1 MLATVVTKTFRD
13 RWKGEVIGALIL
25 VALFL
30 MGMSV
35 YKDIDLAVYTNLP
48 EVFRSL
54 MNIPADADVG
64 ALAYGAIYASY
75 GALTIASFALS
86 MGSASIAGEEKN
98 GTMGLLLGNPKS
110 RTHVLV
116 AKAANVILLTAVG
129 CLLLFLGGVA
139 VPAMLSVDITGIHVG
154 ALTLHIFMIAVFH
167 GFLALAVGA
176 WTGKG
181 SLASGVT
188 VAVMVISFFAVGILP
203 LIESLESGVKAFPW
217 YYFSGSQP
225 HLNGV
230 SWGHLAV
237 LLTGIV
243 LFAAAAVVGV
253 NRRDLRSRDGGV
265 GLVDRLRAH
274 PLTQKVVNRLAG
286 STRVSRISM
295 KTASEHQGLLI
306 IVSYVMFL
314 IMGVALGPMYK
325 FIDDAL
331 VSLADAFPEELLA
344 LFGGGDISTPE
355 GWYQIETYGLMAPI
369 AFMIVTITIGAR
381 ALAGE
386 EANRTMGLLLANPIK
401 RSTVVLE
408 KTAAMVV
415 YAAVVGISLFAGVV
429 LGSMFG
435 GLGMSVGNIAATTL
449 LATLLGLVFGAL
461 ALALSAAT
469 GRTRLAIFGSI
480 GAALVFFVADGFLPF
495 SDSLAGLANW
505 TPVHYYLSSDPLIN
519 GMNWL
524 HGAVLLG
531 LFAALVAA
539 AVALFDR
546 RDLRQSA

>member
-1 MLATVVTKTFRD
+1 MLSTVVTKTFLD
-13 RWKGEVIGALIL
+13 RWKSEVIGALIL
-25 VALFL
+25 VLLFL

-35 YKDIDLAVYTNLP
+35 YKDIDLAVYTDLP

-75 GALTIASFALS
+75 GALTIASLALS

-98 GTMGLLLGNPKS
+98 GTIGLLLGNPKS
-110 RTHVLV
+110 RTDILV
-116 AKAANVILLTAVG
+116 AKATNVVLLTAVG
-129 CLLLFLGGVA
+129 CLLLWLGGIA
-139 VPAMLSVDITGIHVG
+139 VPAMLNVDITGIHVG
-154 ALTLHIFMIAVFH
+154 ALTLHLFMIAVFH

-188 VAVMVISFFAVGILP
+188 IAVMVLSFFAVGILP

-230 SWGHLAV
+230 AWGHLAV
-237 LLTGIV
+237 LLAGIV
-243 LFAAAAVVGV
+243 LFAVAAMVGV

-265 GLVDRLRAH
+265 GLIDRLRAH
-274 PLTQKVVNRLAG
+274 PLTQKIVNRLAG
-286 STRVSRISM
+286 STRVSRISI

-314 IMGVALGPMYK
+314 IMGVLIGPMYT

-331 VSLADAFPEELLA
+331 VSLADAFPEEVLS

-355 GWYQIETYGLMAPI
+355 GWYQIETFGLMAPI
-369 AFMIVTITIGAR
+369 AFMLVTVTIGAR

-386 EANRTMGLLLANPIK
+386 EANRTMGLLLANPVK

-408 KTAAMVV
+408 KTMAMVL
-415 YAAVVGISLFAGVV
+415 YAAVVGISLFAGVA

-449 LATLLGLVFGAL
+449 LATLIGLVFGAL

-469 GRTRLAIFGSI
+469 GRTRIAIFGTI

-495 SDSLAGLANW
+495 SDSLKGLANW
-505 TPVHYYLSSDPLIN
+505 TPVHFYLSSDPLLT

-524 HGAVLLG
+524 HGGV
-531 LFAALVAA
+531 LFALFLALVAM

-546 RDLRQSA
+546 RDLRQSG

>member
-13 RWKGEVIGALIL
+13 RWKSEVIGSLIL

-30 MGMSV
+30 MGMAV
-35 YKDIDLAVYTNLP
+35 YKDIDLSVYTDLP

-64 ALAYGAIYASY
+64 ALAYGAIYSSY
-75 GALTIASFALS
+75 GALTITSLALS

-98 GTMGLLLGNPKS
+98 GTIGLLLGNPKS
-110 RTHVLV
+110 RTDILV
-116 AKAANVILLTAVG
+116 AKAVNVILLTTVG
-129 CLLLFLGGVA
+129 CLLLWLGGIA
-139 VPAMLSVDITGIHVG
+139 VPALLNVDITGIQVG
-154 ALTLHIFMIAVFH
+154 ALTLHLFMIAVFH

-188 VAVMVISFFAVGILP
+188 IAVMVLSFFAVGILP

-217 YYFSGSQP
+217 YYFSDSQP

-230 SWGHLAV
+230 AWGHLAV
-237 LLTGIV
+237 LLGGIIV
-243 LFAAAAVVGV
+243 FAVAAVVGV
-253 NRRDLRSRDGGV
+253 NRRDLRSRDGGE

-274 PLTQKVVNRLAG
+274 PLTQKIVNRLAG

-314 IMGVALGPMYK
+314 IMGVAIGPMYT

-331 VSLADAFPEELLA
+331 VSLADAFPEEVLS

-355 GWYQIETYGLMAPI
+355 GWYQLETYGLMAPI

-386 EANRTMGLLLANPIK
+386 ESNRTMGLLLANPIK

-415 YAAVVGISLFAGVV
+415 YAAVVGIALFAGVA

-435 GLGMSVGNIAATTL
+435 GLGMSVANIAATTL

-461 ALALSAAT
+461 ALTLSAAT
-469 GRTRLAIFGSI
+469 GRSRLAVFGTI

-495 SDSLAGLANW
+495 SESLQGLANW
-505 TPVHYYLSSDPLIN
+505 TPVHYYLSSDPLLN

-531 LFAALVAA
+531 LFVALVAA
-539 AVALFDR
+539 AVTLFDR
-546 RDLRQSA
+546 RDLRQTA